1 MLTGRVHPGESPSSW
16 IMRGAIEYITGT
28 CELCIHGAIEY
39 ITGTCELC
47 IHGVIEYITGTCVN
61 TVSAIEYITGTCVLG
76 CYSVI

>member
-47 IHGVIEYITGTCVN
+47 IHGVIEYIAC
-61 TVSAIEYITGTCVLG
+61 
-76 CYSVI
+76 